1 VELESHPAPKPN
13 PPRDLVVI
21 GASAGGIEALKHLVS
36 GLGPELPAAV
46 CVVLH
51 ISPSSPSALA
61 RILQRAGPLP
71 CHEAMDGERLRTGE
85 IIVAPPDRHLVIE
98 DGRAR
103 LSVGPRENGH
113 RPSVDTLFRSAA
125 EDRDGRVIGVVLSGN
140 RDDGSAGLATIK
152 SGGGAT
158 IVQDPGEALYDSMPS
173 SAIANVKVDAVARS
187 TEIAATIADM
197 LRNPDYRQRPTPIE
211 AQDRPPDDVVDPPPE
226 RRDSHSAC
234 PDCGGVLVEESEA
247 GIPRWRCMIGHR
259 YSPESLAD
267 AQALAVERALEAA
280 IRALQERSVL
290 MERMADQCV
299 RRAQVASARP
309 FRERA
314 SSARGEAGVV
324 RKVYERAT
332 ASALRNDEGA
342 GDATLER
349 QIQS

>member
-1 VELESHPAPKPN
+1 MPRPN

-21 GASAGGIEALKHLVS
+21 GASAGGIDALKHVVS
-36 GLGPELPAAV
+36 GFGTQLPAAV

-51 ISPSSPSALA
+51 ISPSRPSALA
-61 RILQRAGPLP
+61 RILQRAGRLP
-71 CHEAMDGERLRTGE
+71 CHEARDGERLRTGE
-85 IIVAPPDRHLVIE
+85 IIVAPPDRHLVIQ

-140 RDDGSAGLATIK
+140 RDDGSAGLAAIK
-152 SGGGAT
+152 SAGGAT
-158 IVQDPGEALYDSMPS
+158 VVQDPEEALYDGMPS

-187 TEIAATIADM
+187 TEIADTIADM
-197 LRNPDYRQRPTPIE
+197 LRNPDYRKHPSSS
-211 AQDRPPDDVVDPPPE
+211 DDEDPPPDE
-226 RRDSHSAC
+226 GDDARPESRESHSAC

-259 YSPESLAD
+259 YSAESLAD
-267 AQALAVERALEAA
+267 AQSLAVERALEAA
-280 IRALQERSVL
+280 IRALEERSVL

-299 RRAQVASARP
+299 RRAQAGSARP

-314 SSARGEAGVV
+314 RSARGEAGVV
-324 RKVYERAT
+324 REVYERAT
-332 ASALRNDEGA
+332 ASTLRNDEA
-342 GDATLER
+342 AEDSTLER
-349 QIQS
+349 QVPS